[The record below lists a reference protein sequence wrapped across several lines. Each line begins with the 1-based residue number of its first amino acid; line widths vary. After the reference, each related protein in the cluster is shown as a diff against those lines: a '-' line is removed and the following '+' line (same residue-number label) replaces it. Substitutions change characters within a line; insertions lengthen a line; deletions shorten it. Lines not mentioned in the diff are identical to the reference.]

1 MYRPAFYI
9 VNTENDMKHYIY
21 KIFLIFVFVYVSFY
35 LHGQNPAVERQA
47 SITEYPEWLYQT
59 RFKELNSKTPIKLE
73 YNDQVKAYIDVYVKK
88 RREHLSRIIG
98 RSEYYFPLFEEYLS
112 KYNLPLEL
120 KYLAIVESALNP
132 RAKSSSGAM
141 GLWQFLYQASR
152 MFDLKVNSY
161 IDERCDP
168 LKSTI
173 AACQYLDYL
182 YRNLNDWQLALAAY
196 NGGLGVVQKAI
207 ERSGGKTNFWELQ
220 PYLPAEVKAYVP
232 AFIAVNYV
240 MKYYRNYDIQP
251 VPYFISFDDVDTVY
265 VNKPLTITQVSKAAG
280 VSEDVVKMLN
290 PVFIKDF
297 IPADDLP
304 VRLFLPDTSMI
315 KFIRNEPALEPA
327 QQPSVACVPVG
338 DTTNRYKVR
347 HVIRK
352 GEFFH
357 KIAMEYKCRIDDI
370 VYWNNLKTRD
380 IFPGQMLTVWAPV
393 PDGTFFVVKD
403 LDIKEAEKHPALSYT
418 LSGYSK

>member
-1 MYRPAFYI
+1 
-9 VNTENDMKHYIY
+9 MKHYNY
-21 KIFLIFVFVYVSFY
+21 KILLTIVFVYVSY
-35 LHGQNPAVERQA
+35 SLKGQSSVDGKQS
-47 SITEYPEWLYQT
+47 SITEYPEWLYET
-59 RFKELNSKTPIKLE
+59 RFKELDSKTPIKLD
-73 YNDQVKAYIDVYVKK
+73 YNDQVKAYIDVYIVK

-120 KYLAIVESALNP
+120 KYLAIIESALNP
-132 RAKSSSGAM
+132 RAKSPSGAM

-152 MFDLKVNSY
+152 MFDMRVDSY

-196 NGGLGVVQKAI
+196 NGGIGVVKKAI
-207 ERSGGKTNFWELQ
+207 ERSGGKTSFWELQ
-220 PYLPAEVKAYVP
+220 PYLPAEVRAYVP

-240 MKYYRNYDIQP
+240 MKYYKNYDIEP

-265 VNKPLTITQVSKAAG
+265 VNKPLTIKQVSEAAG
-280 VSEDVVKMLN
+280 VTENVVKMLN

-297 IPADDLP
+297 IPAGDLP

-315 KFIRNEPALEPA
+315 RFIRNEPSLEPA
-327 QQPSVACVPVG
+327 QHPSVAYVPVG
-338 DTTNRYKVR
+338 DTTNRFKVQ
-347 HVIRK
+347 HVIKK

-357 KIAMEYKCRIDDI
+357 KIAMKYKCRIDDI
-370 VYWNNLKTRD
+370 VYWNDLKTRN
-380 IFPGQMLTVWAPV
+380 IYPGQKLTIWAPV
-393 PDGTFFVVKD
+393 PDGTFFVTKD
-403 LDIKEAEKHPALSYT
+403 VDINDEKKYPNLNYT
-418 LSGYSK
+418 LSGYRK

>member
-1 MYRPAFYI
+1 
-9 VNTENDMKHYIY
+9 MKHFNY
-21 KIFLIFVFVYVSFY
+21 KILITIVFVYVSFY
-35 LHGQNPAVERQA
+35 VKGQCPTEKKSV
-47 SITEYPEWLYQT
+47 SVTEYPEWLYET
-59 RFKELNSKTPIKLE
+59 RFKELDSRTPIKLD
-73 YNDQVKAYIDVYVKK
+73 YNDQVKAYIDVYVVK

-98 RSEYYFPLFEEYLS
+98 RSQYYFPLFEEYLS

-120 KYLAIVESALNP
+120 KYLAIIESALDP
-132 RAKSSSGAM
+132 RARSSSGAM

-152 MFDLKVNSY
+152 MFDLKVDSY

-196 NGGLGVVQKAI
+196 NGGIGVVKKAI
-207 ERSGGKTNFWELQ
+207 ERSGGKKNFWELQ

-240 MKYYRNYDIQP
+240 MKYYRNYDIKP
-251 VPYFISFDDVDTVY
+251 TPYFIGFDDVDTVY
-265 VNKPLTITQVSKAAG
+265 VNKPLTIKQVSEAAG
-280 VSEDVVKMLN
+280 LKEDLVRSLN

-297 IPADDLP
+297 IPAGDLP
-304 VRLFLPDTSMI
+304 VRLFLPSSNMI
-315 KFIRNEPALEPA
+315 EFIRNEPSLEPA
-327 QQPSVACVPVG
+327 ANPDMVYVPVG
-338 DTTNRYKVR
+338 DTTNRYKIE
-347 HVIRK
+347 HTIKK

-357 KIAMEYKCRIDDI
+357 KIAIKYKCRIEDI
-370 VYWNNLKTRD
+370 VYWNNLKSEN
-380 IFPGQMLTVWAPV
+380 IYPGQKLTIWAPV

-403 LDIKEAEKHPALSYT
+403 LEINDKARLTNVNYT
-418 LSGYSK
+418 LSGSRK